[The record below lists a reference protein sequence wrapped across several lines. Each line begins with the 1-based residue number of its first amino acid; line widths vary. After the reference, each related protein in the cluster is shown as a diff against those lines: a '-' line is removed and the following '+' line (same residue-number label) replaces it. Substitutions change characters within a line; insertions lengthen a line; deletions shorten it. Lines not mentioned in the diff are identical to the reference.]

1 MKPTQPMMPTRLTPQ
16 RMSRPAAPPTAELA
30 PRPSPL
36 GKPPPHI
43 PTRVPPI
50 VPQPQK
56 PFGKLVVTVEK
67 GINLKAGKGMF
78 GTADPYVNLTLGK
91 AKFSSSTHKNG
102 GKNPEWMEDFA
113 FEISTEQELELE
125 VMDREVVGSDKFMG
139 LAKIGILDWVAQG
152 RYEGMVDVKDHSNH
166 FAGQLLLSA
175 SFYRHGS
182 QDDSVQRPKQP
193 RTKQAGPDQTGEG
206 KENMSARTGKE
217 FTEKEIVEAFKAFD
231 LDKNNYVGAA
241 EIRHV
246 LLNIGERPAD
256 EEVDEMIRMVDKN
269 GDGQVR
275 TRFGISENTRTSP
288 LRLTNVEQVA
298 FDEFYKMV
306 TVSRV
311 FIYCPRPSLTDRML
325 SCLSAHAGWPRMPRR
340 FEGRGKT
347 HVSRQYQHQHP
358 GTGDESGGQGPCDPC
373 RARGHEN
380 EGSQEK
386 SPRRIFK
393 GQQPQTRVC
402 QESASPVTDHRQE
415 KLGGS

>member
-1 MKPTQPMMPTRLTPQ
+1 MPMVDPPLGINAGRRAPTPPRGPPPTPPQGPPGHYIGRRSIAAAETSSPDPPSRPSSSEFGIKPTKPMMPTRLTPQ
-16 RMSRPAAPPTAELA
+16 RSRPAPPTAELVS
-30 PRPSPL
+30 RPSPPP
-36 GKPPPHI
+36 GKPPPHV
-43 PTRVPPI
+43 PTRAPPI

-67 GINLKAGKGMF
+67 GINLKAGKGVF

-102 GKNPEWMEDFA
+102 GKNPEWMEDFT

-152 RYEGMVDVKDHSNH
+152 RYEGMVDVRDKSNH
-166 FAGQLLLSA
+166 FAGQLLLCA

-182 QDDSVQRPKQP
+182 RDDSAQRPKQP
-193 RTKQAGPDQTGEG
+193 HRAKQAGPDQTGQG
-206 KENMSARTGKE
+206 KENISIRTGNEE
-217 FTEKEIVEAFKAFD
+217 FTEREIVEAFRAFD

-246 LLNIGERPAD
+246 LLNIGERPTD

-275 TRFGISENTRTSP
+275 MRPGMSANPNTP
-288 LRLTNVEQVA
+288 LRLFNSHGCQQVA

-306 TVSRV
+306 TVSSV
-311 FIYCPRPSLTDRML
+311 VYLPPPHL
-325 SCLSAHAGWPRMPRR
+325 
-340 FEGRGKT
+340 
-347 HVSRQYQHQHP
+347 
-358 GTGDESGGQGPCDPC
+358 
-373 RARGHEN
+373 
-380 EGSQEK
+380 
-386 SPRRIFK
+386 
-393 GQQPQTRVC
+393 
-402 QESASPVTDHRQE
+402 
-415 KLGGS
+415 